1 MIGVGEGEGE
11 VKDDFL
17 AFDLRN
23 WVTTSPIH
31 WKEAH
36 RKMWAQFWGQAPV
49 GHLCGQGMVYLI
61 VTQMKKT
68 VGVQTWEAWAYKKWL

>member
-1 MIGVGEGEGE
+1 MSSLKGKVNDIGGLGMIGVGEGEGE

-36 RKMWAQFWGQAPV
+36 RKM
-49 GHLCGQGMVYLI
+49 
-61 VTQMKKT
+61 
-68 VGVQTWEAWAYKKWL
+68 